1 MRFLEYLYFKYSAS
15 HEYQHLQCETIQAM
29 NMRQY
34 KKLAASGMLTAS
46 FGFDDINETQLLLV
60 TRRTAKPKYL
70 FAPIPF
76 GCVKNEEFV

>member
-1 MRFLEYLYFKYSAS
+1 LNIFSPVLADLQSAS

-70 FAPIPF
+70 FASRF
-76 GCVKNEEFV
+76 ANSSTM